1 VTFGCKLTTKNNN
14 KRQALTVSRRIH
26 VTLPDSIYEA
36 LERWADQQGRPT
48 ANLGAFLIEVA
59 VMEAQKTGEI
69 PPKLEKPQKGR

>member
-1 VTFGCKLTTKNNN
+1 
-14 KRQALTVSRRIH
+14 
-26 VTLPDSIYEA
+26 LPDSIYEA

-59 VMEAQKTGEI
+59 VMEAQKTGEL